1 MSQPLLMRSEMYT
14 TSKQMG
20 QYEETGLYLILEFFF
35 KNEYNVP
42 VLDCTLSFLS
52 LLEFVLF

>member
-1 MSQPLLMRSEMYT
+1 MYT